1 MAAEYNQFRDR
12 VDKLALAYMEKT
24 CDISSLSVEE
34 FTKKYIDI
42 SEEINKVLKANKP
55 KAKAIL

>member
-1 MAAEYNQFRDR
+1 MSEFNQLRDR
-12 VDKLALAYMEKT
+12 VDKLTLAYMEKT

-42 SEEINKVLKANKP
+42 SEEINKVLKEN
-55 KAKAIL
+55 

>member
-1 MAAEYNQFRDR
+1 MSEFNQLRDR
-12 VDKLALAYMEKT
+12 VDKLTLAYMEKT

-42 SEEINKVLKANKP
+42 SEEINKVLKENKP
-55 KAKAIL
+55 KSKTIL